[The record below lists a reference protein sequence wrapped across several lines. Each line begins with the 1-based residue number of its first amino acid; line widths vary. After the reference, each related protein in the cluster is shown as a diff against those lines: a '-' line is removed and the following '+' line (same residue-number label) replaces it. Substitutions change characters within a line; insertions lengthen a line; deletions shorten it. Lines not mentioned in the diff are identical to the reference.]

1 MLIKITFWI
10 QEDTIIQTVSK
21 NSVIF
26 TLNKRAKTQKI
37 LKISPWSYTFLK
49 SAWNSASIDVSYEVF
64 WRFLKFSFF
73 YCWPKIGYPRG
84 GGVKWTPNA
93 PKFFLW
99 AIYDICTQEK
109 KSPSKTRKKWFP
121 GTPYC
126 ECVYVGRTVTITFS
140 LLS

>member
-10 QEDTIIQTVSK
+10 QEDTIIQTVSE

-64 WRFLKFSFF
+64 WRFLKFLVL
-73 YCWPKIGYPRG
+73 YWWPEKGGSR
-84 GGVKWTPNA
+84 GGVKWPSIK
-93 PKFFLW
+93 PKFFFW
-99 AIYDICTQEK
+99 AFYDICAQK
-109 KSPSKTRKKWFP
+109 KKAIKILKKVQYMVHPSGVYIHNSLYISTI
-121 GTPYC
+121 
-126 ECVYVGRTVTITFS
+126 ECK
-140 LLS
+140 